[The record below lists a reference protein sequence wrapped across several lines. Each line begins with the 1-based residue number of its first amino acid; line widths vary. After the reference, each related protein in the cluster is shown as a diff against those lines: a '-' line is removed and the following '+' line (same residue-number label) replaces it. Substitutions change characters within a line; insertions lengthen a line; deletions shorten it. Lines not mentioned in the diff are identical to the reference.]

1 MTALSP
7 DCLVGL
13 TVGIPVATQGTAN
26 GERLGD
32 EPRPMDCG
40 EPATAPAAGDFE
52 RLGVPDRGIG
62 TLVDGLVGLGATAAD
77 QGAVD
82 LLLVPV
88 DADGSLDAAADGE
101 LATALAGAFAAARD
115 NAARIHPG
123 GCVLFVLES
132 DDPARAAV
140 GSLTKTLAL
149 EWAPSLRVNTIV
161 CADPGGATSL
171 IALVASPASR
181 ALTGAVLE
189 VA

>member
-7 DCLVGL
+7 DCLAGL
-13 TVGIPVATQGTAN
+13 TVGIPVATQGTAA
-26 GERLGD
+26 
-32 EPRPMDCG
+32 G
-40 EPATAPAAGDFE
+40 EPLAVGRLARIRPAAATGGE
-52 RLGVPDRGIG
+52 PLIG
-62 TLVDGLVGLGATAAD
+62 GLVAAGAEAVD

-88 DADGSLDAAADGE
+88 DVQGSLDAAANGD
-101 LATALAGAFAAARD
+101 LAAALTGAFGAARD